1 MAATDRAVVANYKDT
16 TGMLAKLCGELQ
28 FNWVCV

>member
-28 FNWVCV
+28 FN